1 MMSFFLPDIEENE
14 VIIGK
19 FYWMS
24 LTLSWDKTNR
34 TQEHLIENI
43 WGLIFYY
50 RTKSTPEKHV
60 YLNSLEI
67 TWISFFFSV

>member
-1 MMSFFLPDIEENE
+1 MMSFFLPDIEENV

-34 TQEHLIENI
+34 TQEN
-43 WGLIFYY
+43 
-50 RTKSTPEKHV
+50 
-60 YLNSLEI
+60 
-67 TWISFFFSV
+67 

>member
-1 MMSFFLPDIEENE
+1 MMSFFLPYIEENE

-34 TQEHLIENI
+34 TQENLIENI

-50 RTKSTPEKHV
+50 RTKSTP
-60 YLNSLEI
+60 
-67 TWISFFFSV
+67 

>member
-14 VIIGK
+14 VIIVK

-34 TQEHLIENI
+34 TQENLIENI

-50 RTKSTPEKHV
+50 RTKSTP
-60 YLNSLEI
+60 
-67 TWISFFFSV
+67 

>member
-24 LTLSWDKTNR
+24 VTLSWDKTNR
-34 TQEHLIENI
+34 TQENLIENI

-50 RTKSTPEKHV
+50 RTKSTP
-60 YLNSLEI
+60 
-67 TWISFFFSV
+67 